1 MKKFLTIILLT
12 VIYFYQ
18 NLISPFFAPRCR
30 FSPTCSQ
37 YSKESIKK
45 HGPFKGFILTFKRIV
60 KCHPWGGSGYD
71 PIP

>member
-1 MKKFLTIILLT
+1 MKNFLTIILLA
-12 VIYFYQ
+12 VISFYQ

-37 YSKESIKK
+37 YSKESIKN
-45 HGPFKGFILTFKRIV
+45 HGPFKGLILTFKRIV

>member
-1 MKKFLTIILLT
+1 MKKFLTIILLAI
-12 VIYFYQ
+12 IYFYQ

-37 YSKESIKK
+37 YSKECIKK
-45 HGPFKGFILTFKRIV
+45 HGPFKGFILTIKRIV

>member
-1 MKKFLTIILLT
+1 MKMFLTTILLA
-12 VIYFYQ
+12 VISFYQ

-45 HGPFKGFILTFKRIV
+45 HGPLKGFILTFKRIV

>member
-1 MKKFLTIILLT
+1 MKKFLTIILLA
-12 VIYFYQ
+12 VISFYQ
-18 NLISPFFAPRCR
+18 NLISPFFAPSCR

-45 HGPFKGFILTFKRIV
+45 YGPLKGFILTFKRIV